1 LITFNK
7 RQIAKEKQ
15 MNEDRL
21 FEILKENRDYI
32 SGEEIS
38 KTMNVSRTS
47 VWKYINKLRS
57 KGCKILSSTNRGYK
71 LDDEKDI
78 IIREDLQKT
87 CDTAMIGKKIFYY
100 DKCSSTN
107 EMARIGEQ
115 RDDDEGSVYITD
127 MQTDGRGRMGRTW
140 HFESNKAVAMSVLL
154 KPVVSPAH
162 MMPVSLIAGLGVA
175 IAIKEVT
182 GLECL
187 VKWPN
192 DVICNNKKIAGIL
205 IESATEGEYTRFII
219 LGIGINC
226 NIESFPEKIADV
238 ATSVLIESG
247 EKVSRK
253 AIICKTLEV
262 FEKLYFEWISEYD
275 ESANLKSESENNFTF
290 LDIYKS
296 KCINLGKEI
305 LVKKADKEI
314 KAIATDVDILGN
326 LIITNLQGERIPV
339 SSGEVSV
346 RGQKGYV

>member
-1 LITFNK
+1 
-7 RQIAKEKQ
+7 

-21 FEILKENRDYI
+21 FEILKENKDYI

-38 KTMNVSRTS
+38 KQMNVSRTS
-47 VWKYINKLRS
+47 VWKHINKLRA

-71 LDDEKDI
+71 LDDETDI

-87 CDTAMIGKKIFYY
+87 CSTTMIGRKILYY
-100 DKCSSTN
+100 NKCGSTN
-107 EMARIGEQ
+107 EMARTGEQ
-115 RDDDEGSVYITD
+115 HDDDEGSVYITD

-154 KPVVSPAH
+154 KPVISPAH
-162 MMPVSLIAGLGVA
+162 MMPVSLIAGLAVA
-175 IAIKEVT
+175 IAIEEVT

-187 VKWPN
+187 LKWPN

-226 NIESFPEKIADV
+226 NIECFPEEIAEV
-238 ATSVLIESG
+238 ATSIMIETG

-253 AIICKTLEV
+253 SIICKTLEV
-262 FEKLYFEWISEYD
+262 FERLYFEWISEYD
-275 ESANLKSESENNFTF
+275 EAADFNNELGNNFSY
-290 LDIYKS
+290 LDTYKS

-305 LVKKADKEI
+305 QVKKADKEF
-314 KAIATDVDILGN
+314 KAIAIDVDLLGN
-326 LIITNLQGERIPV
+326 LIITNFQGEKIPL
-339 SSGEVSV
+339 SSEKISV